1 MKRTITYIV
10 LILTG
15 YIPVLL
21 GCARPDFR
29 DSSLP
34 SEQRAEL
41 LLQELTLEEK
51 IFFND
56 GCVETGR
63 TVRYKAV

>member
-1 MKRTITYIV
+1 MRYG
-10 LILTG
+10 ILLLG
-15 YIPVLL
+15 LAFL

-51 IFFND
+51 ISLMMDASNPHSSL
-56 GCVETGR
+56 R
-63 TVRYKAV
+63 I